1 MPAILLEPI
10 SILPSSEPTPA
21 SARVEYRE
29 SACKSALNRVRGMP
43 FEWSL
48 NPYRGC
54 VHRCQFCFASASHR
68 FLDLGG
74 AEDFFGIIFVKTN
87 LPSVLAQELGGR
99 SWRRQPVA
107 IGTAT
112 DPYQPVEGRYRLTR
126 RCLELFARYRTP
138 FSLVTKGTMVLRD
151 LDVLQDAA
159 RHAGAAVCFSVPTVD
174 ANIWR
179 RTELGTPPPG
189 KRLQVMERLVKGG
202 VRAGVFM
209 APLLPGLSADPEQIA
224 RTVQAAASH
233 GASFIG
239 SGLLHLD
246 TGIRDYFLGFLQQEY
261 PGLLEGYRRLFPSK
275 YALPAYQKRV
285 EERVKEAK
293 ASAGYTE
300 DPHRWNQPPEEAKQI
315 ALPLFAS

>member
-1 MPAILLEPI
+1 MPATLLEPI
-10 SILPSSEPTPA
+10 SIVPNSEPTPA

-159 RHAGAAVCFSVPTVD
+159 RDRKSVV
-174 ANIWR
+174 
-179 RTELGTPPPG
+179 
-189 KRLQVMERLVKGG
+189 
-202 VRAGVFM
+202 
-209 APLLPGLSADPEQIA
+209 
-224 RTVQAAASH
+224 
-233 GASFIG
+233 
-239 SGLLHLD
+239 
-246 TGIRDYFLGFLQQEY
+246 
-261 PGLLEGYRRLFPSK
+261 
-275 YALPAYQKRV
+275 
-285 EERVKEAK
+285 
-293 ASAGYTE
+293 
-300 DPHRWNQPPEEAKQI
+300 
-315 ALPLFAS
+315 